1 VSLPN
6 LPALYPILDAG
17 FLPGDE
23 NRGNF
28 LAGLV
33 VGLAEVGV
41 EILQY
46 RNKQGSDG
54 DILRDAQTIRAA
66 APTSLTLILNDYV
79 DLVAEAG
86 FAGIHLGQTDKRP
99 HETRA
104 LLGPNAVIGISTH
117 NEAQLTAAA
126 LEPVDYIAIGPV
138 FATASKEIPDPVV
151 GIEGVRLARRLTE
164 KPVVAIGGIT
174 LENVAKVWK
183 AGADS
188 VAVISGIFGAKAEP
202 VRAAAEFLDVFRKQA
217 GSPTL
222 G

>member
-1 VSLPN
+1 MSLPN

-17 FLPGDE
+17 FLSADE
-23 NRGNF
+23 NRGKL

-33 VGLAEVGV
+33 VGLAEAGV

-46 RNKQGSDG
+46 RNKQGNDG
-54 DILRDAQTIRAA
+54 DILRDAETIRAA

-86 FAGIHLGQTDKRP
+86 FAGIHLGQTDMRP
-99 HETRA
+99 HEARA

-117 NEAQLTAAA
+117 NEAQLRAAS

-138 FATASKEIPDPVV
+138 FATASKENPDPVV
-151 GIEGVRLARRLTE
+151 GIEGVRLARRLTG
-164 KPVVAIGGIT
+164 KPVVAIGGIA
-174 LENVAKVWK
+174 LENVAEVWK

-202 VRAAAEFLDVFRKQA
+202 ARAAAEFLDVFRKQA